1 MILPCPFAIVFSKH
15 TYFKFLEKI
24 LEALR
29 FSPHLM
35 HHQLLQSCFE
45 KLIYLR
51 RTFHALINDRWRLLT
66 DIYVVQYVLPG
77 GRSVGEEMCND
88 ERMRMDIEE
97 EKVGE
102 RQIKT
107 GEESIYHSEAFL
119 LIRVYTL
126 ELENE

>member
-1 MILPCPFAIVFSKH
+1 
-15 TYFKFLEKI
+15 
-24 LEALR
+24 
-29 FSPHLM
+29 M